1 MAEYVSQRIAALSSN
16 KDADELR
23 VLLEALID
31 GVRAVCTILDADATL
46 TATNTKATLDAAI
59 LKS

>member
-1 MAEYVSQRIAALSSN
+1 MAEYVSQRIATLAN
-16 KDADELR
+16 KKDADELR

-31 GVRAVCTILDADATL
+31 GVRAVCGILDADATV
-46 TATNTKATLDAAI
+46 TATTCKATFDAAI

>member
-1 MAEYVSQRIAALSSN
+1 MPEYVSQRLAVAAN
-16 KDADELR
+16 KKDAEELR

-31 GVRAVCTILDADATL
+31 GVHAVCTILDADATL
-46 TATNTKATLDAAI
+46 TATNTKATFDAAI

>member
-1 MAEYVSQRIAALSSN
+1 MAEYVSQRIATLAN
-16 KDADELR
+16 KKDADELR

-31 GVRAVCTILDADATL
+31 GVRAVCTILDADATV
-46 TATNTKATLDAAI
+46 TATTCKATFDAAI